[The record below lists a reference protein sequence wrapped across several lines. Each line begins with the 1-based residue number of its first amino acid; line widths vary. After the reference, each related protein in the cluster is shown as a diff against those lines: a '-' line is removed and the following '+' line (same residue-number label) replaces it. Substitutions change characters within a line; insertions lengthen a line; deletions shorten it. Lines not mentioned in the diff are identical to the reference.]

1 MKKRCP
7 MMVLIIALILT
18 IGAQAI
24 APMRASGR
32 PWLTFDGRTAECSAS
47 CVGDSD
53 NDWVSATLELYQG
66 STFVD
71 SWSGSGYGDVYV
83 SGSCDV
89 TRGRSYTLTVNY
101 TVNGVE
107 KPPVS
112 VTATCP
118 LFG

>member
-1 MKKRCP
+1 MKKRFSA
-7 MMVLIIALILT
+7 MLLAVALMLT
-18 IGAQAI
+18 IGAQAS
-24 APMRASGR
+24 ASMRASGR
-32 PWLTFDGRTAECSAS
+32 PQLSFDGRTAECSAS

-66 STFVD
+66 NTFVD
-71 SWSGSGYGDVYV
+71 SWSESGYGDVYV

-101 TVNGVE
+101 SVNGVE